1 MFNEAADQA
10 TGVLETQG
18 DSWADAISFERLV
31 PALDLPVALRVIGRG
46 AYVGQTGDADEL
58 FEIASNELRSVVGD
72 DSRFGVRI
80 FFQAALQDDLDVR
93 LGHGLAQLPVYDGA
107 RATVEQRAEI
117 EESPGDVDIG
127 DIDVPVLVG
136 CERLH
141 KTAAFERGLRLPGVE
156 QASALEDAIS
166 ARRAHRHDVAIKHH
180 EGEPAIALQRELMVE
195 FNNGILFPL
204 LEPVITGNEGIV
216 LVGLAVAILPLVIL
230 GAGEFPSSP
239 AGAAG

>member
-1 MFNEAADQA
+1 
-10 TGVLETQG
+10 
-18 DSWADAISFERLV
+18 
-31 PALDLPVALRVIGRG
+31 
-46 AYVGQTGDADEL
+46 
-58 FEIASNELRSVVGD
+58 
-72 DSRFGVRI
+72 
-80 FFQAALQDDLDVR
+80 
-93 LGHGLAQLPVYDGA
+93 
-107 RATVEQRAEI
+107 
-117 EESPGDVDIG
+117 
-127 DIDVPVLVG
+127 VPVLVG

-166 ARRAHRHDVAIKHH
+166 ARRAHRHEVAIKHH

-195 FNNGILFPL
+195 LNNGILFPL